1 MTALVVLNTVVVAAL
16 GLLVLG
22 LLRSHAEILHRLHD
36 LGAGLDEDD
45 LASSARQP
53 RTFDRSQFNVF
64 PEVPAPGAR
73 DDFPEGRDLVGAGL
87 DDSAV
92 TVRVAGTNHRTLVAF
107 LSSNCLTCQGFWD
120 AFAAPAQLGLPDDV
134 RLVVVTKDRAEE
146 SPSRIAK
153 LAPPE
158 VPTLASSAAW
168 QNYDVPGSPYFV
180 LVDGPTGSV
189 RGEGTGL
196 NWDQVRK
203 LLTQA
208 TDDAS
213 FDRAAARAASSSPR
227 VGLEAGRV
235 RKPDADAARE
245 RRIDDELLAAGVVPG
260 DPSLYR
266 AAGEVAVGDADAET
280 DGPAAAG

>member
-1 MTALVVLNTVVVAAL
+1 MTALVVLDTVVVALL

-22 LLRSHAEILHRLHD
+22 LLRSHAEILQRLHD

-45 LASSARQP
+45 PTLASRRP
-53 RTFDRSQFNVF
+53 RTFERSQFNVF
-64 PEVPAPGAR
+64 PEVPAPAER
-73 DDFPEGRDLVGAGL
+73 DGFPEGRDLVGAGL

-107 LSSNCLTCQGFWD
+107 LSSNCLTCQRFWD
-120 AFAAPAQLGLPDDV
+120 AFAAPAELGLPHDV
-134 RLVVVTKDRAEE
+134 RLVVVTKDRAKE

-196 NWDQVRK
+196 DWEQVRK

-213 FDRAAARAASSSPR
+213 FDRAAARAAASSPQ
-227 VGLEAGRV
+227 GELEANRV
-235 RKPDADAARE
+235 SKPDADAARE
-245 RRIDDELLAAGVVPG
+245 RRIDEELLAAGVVPG
-260 DPSLYR
+260 DPTLYR
-266 AAGEVAVGDADAET
+266 AAGEVTAGDHNAGADHPT
-280 DGPAAAG
+280 TPR